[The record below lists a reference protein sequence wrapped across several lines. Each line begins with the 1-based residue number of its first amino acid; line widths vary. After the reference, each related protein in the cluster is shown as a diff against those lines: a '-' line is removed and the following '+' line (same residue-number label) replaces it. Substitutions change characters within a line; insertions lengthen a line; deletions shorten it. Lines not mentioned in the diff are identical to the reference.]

1 MDSPNERTPAEN
13 LRSAETPP
21 APKKRFRIVK
31 LEEHVSPSKRFGMV
45 KLEDR
50 ITPKA
55 SGSGHVN
62 SGGMY

>member
-1 MDSPNERTPAEN
+1 
-13 LRSAETPP
+13 
-21 APKKRFRIVK
+21 VK

-62 SGGMY
+62 SGGLY